1 MNQYDKLHFES
12 VENMTKDVFDRLW
25 EVRKAAEQ
33 AKQDEALLRQALE
46 ALEYHCWALPTHQPE
61 YARAIDALRERLKCT

>member
-12 VENMTKDVFDRLW
+12 VENTTKDVFDRVW
-25 EVRKAAEQ
+25 EVREAAKQ

-46 ALEYHCWALPTHQPE
+46 ALDYVGQNTPKFVCGPGMDGIVT
-61 YARAIDALRERLKCT
+61 ALRERLK